1 MHWIGLTNLL
11 VYMYLMNYLRLWKK
25 NVYRYCKMT
34 QILYS
39 EVHVTILDDTL
50 QKISVPFNR
59 NSVI

>member
-25 NVYRYCKMT
+25 IAYQYCKMT

-39 EVHVTILDDTL
+39 EVRVTILDDTL